1 MNLNR
6 KKLGKFLGE
15 EAKAHKD
22 CAYTLEEI
30 HRMVDVADERM
41 KTVIL
46 LLASTGMRVGALNN
60 LYEEFAK
67 ARRLSAL

>member
-1 MNLNR
+1 
-6 KKLGKFLGE
+6 
-15 EAKAHKD
+15 
-22 CAYTLEEI
+22 
-30 HRMVDVADERM
+30 MVDVADERM